1 MTVETLAGG
10 RPAYSQQ
17 VDLTQD
23 SLQGTGATDWT
34 TFPQRMHFIADL
46 FRARQTNIRLFE
58 ALPDVVSLE
67 N

>member
-1 MTVETLAGG
+1 
-10 RPAYSQQ
+10 
-17 VDLTQD
+17 
-23 SLQGTGATDWT
+23 
-34 TFPQRMHFIADL
+34 MHFIADL